1 MTTSTAPTILFV
13 LLAGGCELAAAY
25 IAYLGLRRVSARVP
39 ELRAPQDQILEAL
52 VMTREGVNPLLL
64 DRVVQAVLEEWS
76 ATRSS
81 RIAVMILVPVG
92 ILLGTAGDVIGAW
105 K

>member
-1 MTTSTAPTILFV
+1 
-13 LLAGGCELAAAY
+13 
-25 IAYLGLRRVSARVP
+25 
-39 ELRAPQDQILEAL
+39 
-52 VMTREGVNPLLL
+52 MTREGVNALLL
-64 DRVVQAVLEEWS
+64 DRVLQAVLEEWS